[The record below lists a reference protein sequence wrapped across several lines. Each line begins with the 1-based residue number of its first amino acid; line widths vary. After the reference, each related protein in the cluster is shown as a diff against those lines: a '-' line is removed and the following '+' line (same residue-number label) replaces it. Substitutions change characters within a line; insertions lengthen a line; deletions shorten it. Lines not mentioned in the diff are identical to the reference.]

1 MTEKKILKNS
11 LRTQMLRMTVVPLT
25 MMVIIIIVTSI
36 FTVYESLVSQVQQE
50 LEKDANLALLIYD
63 QVYTGDFSFEED
75 EDGNIVIYKG
85 DKALSGDESLL
96 ESLAGMLDI
105 DISLFYDN
113 VRVLTTL
120 EDAAGNRAIGT
131 TASVIVKNN
140 VLEKGQDAFYESVM
154 VYDVKSFAYY
164 MPLKS
169 DNGEVYG
176 MIAVARPSADVRRM
190 AISRINPIVIISI
203 LASLSM
209 GFLMVRYNRR
219 LGDKISKM
227 DKFMRT
233 LADGEFDAE
242 MPRDIMENDDELRRL
257 GNEGKRMARSIK
269 KLVDFDALTDLN
281 NRRSGDKRLAEMK
294 DRAQINGVKF
304 CVSIGDIDF
313 FKKVNDTY
321 GHEKGDEVLKA
332 VAERLKLGMVS
343 RGFVARWGGE
353 EFLLIF
359 ENMEIEQAK
368 SCLEE
373 ILYEIRKI
381 HISGTDRNVT
391 MSFGITSFDPEEE
404 TDSVL
409 KRADDNLYTA
419 KGSGRNRIVAD

>member
-1 MTEKKILKNS
+1 
-11 LRTQMLRMTVVPLT
+11 MLRMTVVPLT
-25 MMVIIIIVTSI
+25 MMVVIIIVTSI

>member
-1 MTEKKILKNS
+1 
-11 LRTQMLRMTVVPLT
+11 MLRMTVVPLT